1 LLEALEV
8 GLSTGNV
15 FDWDGGFRVAIH
27 FETDVVEVRFLH
39 SKRGIVEQVAGT
51 FQIATG
57 FVLSIVVVVSV
68 IAVTVICLQQSDRY
82 DRRLF
87 VPHRTTSKAAA
98 PQSMILEES
107 TKRICAED
115 VTANIAGPVCGTHQ
129 R

>member
-8 GLSTGNV
+8 GLSTGND
-15 FDWDGGFRVAIH
+15 FGWDGGFRVAIH
-27 FETDVVEVRFLH
+27 IETDVVEVRFLH

-82 DRRLF
+82 NRRLF
-87 VPHRTTSKAAA
+87 IPH
-98 PQSMILEES
+98 
-107 TKRICAED
+107 
-115 VTANIAGPVCGTHQ
+115 
-129 R
+129 